1 MDFETK
7 NPNWDLPFSVSRQEP
22 DYEENFAFLHENILF
37 LGINLVGGTI
47 HDEDEWAARQAADL
61 AWIDENVEANRGQMY
76 WMVLFAHADPDIQ
89 SSEPFYT
96 PFIERVRDSYGVPVL
111 LIHRNLGIE
120 SSGFEPNFQ
129 GVDGL
134 VVLVVEGSIWPP
146 MKIELNAA
154 GAFTF
159 DQATWYADEVGV

>member
-1 MDFETK
+1 
-7 NPNWDLPFSVSRQEP
+7 
-22 DYEENFAFLHENILF
+22 
-37 LGINLVGGTI
+37 
-47 HDEDEWAARQAADL
+47 
-61 AWIDENVEANRGQMY
+61 
-76 WMVLFAHADPDIQ
+76 MVYQ
-89 SSEPFYT
+89 Y
-96 PFIERVRDSYGVPVL
+96 L

-159 DQATWYADEVGV
+159 DQATWYADEVGF